1 MEENTMIALASEY
14 IDAHREEMLDLWET
28 LVSTESGNSD
38 KEGVDRVCEI
48 LRQELECSGAQTTVV
63 EMEKRGNFLR
73 AEFCPRNHTE
83 STEDAPSVI
92 RSRSAENVPL
102 AMPEQ
107 RAAGKSENGTARPGG
122 ILLIGHMDTVF
133 AKGTIAKNPFRI
145 EDGKAYGPGILDMK
159 AGLVMTV
166 FILRALKACGYE
178 KRPIRV
184 VFAGDEENG
193 HRESTAQEEIRRACA
208 GCSAAFNFETGFLD
222 DGLVIGRKGSCR
234 VTVDVE
240 GVASHAGNDPERGRS
255 AILEMAHKVIEIQKL
270 NDYEHGLFVNVGVI
284 NGGTVAN
291 AVPGNCQIQID
302 IRYEDKNRLENTL
315 DEIRRIA
322 EEIHVPD
329 TKAAV
334 TMTRPS
340 EVMPPSEANKT
351 LFEHVK
357 RAAKRIGYGDVTTKT
372 VGGWSDSC
380 LAAACGV
387 PVVCAMGVKGA
398 NNHSMEEYAVVDT
411 LFARTKLALAS
422 IITL

>member
-1 MEENTMIALASEY
+1 MEEDRMIAMASEY
-14 IDAHREEMLDLWET
+14 VDAHKDEMLSLWKE

-48 LRQELECSGAQTTVV
+48 LRKELEVSGAETAVV
-63 EMEKRGNFLR
+63 PMEKRGNFLR
-73 AEFCPRNHTE
+73 AEFYPGNMKMTE
-83 STEDAPSVI
+83 AEKQPAAPV
-92 RSRSAENVPL
+92 
-102 AMPEQ
+102 
-107 RAAGKSENGTARPGG
+107 
-122 ILLIGHMDTVF
+122 LLIGHMDTVF
-133 AKGTIAKNPFRI
+133 ARGTLEKNPFHI
-145 EDGKAYGPGILDMK
+145 EGGKAYGPGILDMK
-159 AGLVMTV
+159 AGLVMAV
-166 FILRALKACGYE
+166 FILRALRDCGYE

-193 HRESTAQEEIRRACA
+193 HRESTAGEEIRKACA
-208 GCSAAFNFETGFLD
+208 GCLAAFNFETGFLD
-222 DGLVIGRKGSCR
+222 DGLVIGRKGSCQ

-255 AILEMAHKVIEIQKL
+255 AILEMSHKVIEIQKL
-270 NDYEHGLFVNVGVI
+270 NDYENGLFVNVGLI
-284 NGGTVAN
+284 SGGTVVN
-291 AVPGNCQIQID
+291 AVPGSCQIKID
-302 IRYEDKNRLENTL
+302 IRYQDKTRLEDTL
-315 DEIRRIA
+315 TQIRRIA
-322 EEIHVPD
+322 ATSHVPD
-329 TKAAV
+329 TKAEV
-334 TMTRPS
+334 TASRPS
-340 EVMPPSEANKT
+340 EVMAASEENQK

-357 RAAKRIGYGDVTTKT
+357 KAAGRIGYGEVKTKT